1 MRIGITVLFLLI
13 SFFNLLSSEM
23 KFYNVNSIY
32 GISMRETSSICK
44 DDNGFIWTSSKTGI
58 LRITDGDYRIYS
70 LPYRTADVITVK
82 LFYKNSNLYA
92 YTNNGQLFVYDE
104 LYDNF
109 GLVVDLREL
118 LMEHY
123 SYLVLSDIIVDSSD
137 RYWFAT
143 SVGLYRYDADV
154 LTLIDEKHIDVT
166 RITKSDDSHL
176 IFTTNEGV
184 SLLDINTSKTEF
196 LYKDMKNDMSYIS
209 SLYYDNKNNRLWLGS
224 NSEGLYYYDFID
236 KSFEKIALKGFP
248 KQPVMAIKENC
259 DSTLYI
265 GIDGQGIWEISK
277 DGKSLLNIYK
287 ENADDPYSLSGDG
300 IYDIF
305 CDEGKRVWVST
316 YSGGLSFFEKEAPL
330 VTQLTHQIN
339 NPNSL
344 CNNQVNKVLED
355 SKGNIWFATNNGV
368 CRWKVSTGK
377 WDVFYHNKHEQA
389 QVFLALCEDND
400 GNIWAGTYS
409 SGVYILDGNTGRE
422 LKHYSFEEKDDT
434 GFTGRFIFDIFK
446 DGEGDIWLG
455 GMSSDI
461 ICYNTK
467 KKQFRSYSTQP
478 VRSFNEY
485 SPGKILASCTYGLLL
500 LDKESGEEEVLLNN
514 YLTQSTLVVGD
525 NWWISTSGDGLVQF
539 NKNTKITV
547 KFTSELGVSSNYVNS
562 VVFANG
568 YLWLGTENGLCRFNP
583 HDNSV
588 LIYSF
593 ILPLSNIS
601 YNVNAGFKLK
611 NGDLAWGT
619 NEGVVIFD
627 PNRLYKTSL
636 QGEIF
641 FQDISISGRSIRET
655 PDLLNN
661 ISVNKQTNIKL
672 NYNQSTLAV
681 ELIPI
686 GISSLGTKFS
696 WKLEG
701 IDNDWSSPSDLRLIN
716 YANIPNGNF
725 ELKIRMLDNSLSQ
738 IIDERMLSIQ
748 IVPPFWNTWWFR
760 LIVFAVICS
769 IILFILKI
777 YTNRLEQRH
786 AEDKIRFFTNTA
798 HDIRTSLTLIKAPI
812 EELNKEKRLSD
823 KGQYYLNLATEQSNR
838 LSFVTTQL
846 LDFQKVDIGKG
857 QVFLV
862 MVNIV
867 ELVSRRISMFEAT
880 AKKNNINLVFS
891 SDKDT
896 YITAVD
902 ELKFEKVVDNL
913 ISNAIKYS
921 HPNSN
926 VDINLTCKKEEWTL
940 QVRDYGLGISD
951 NAQNKLFREFYRGD
965 NVANSRMVGSGI
977 GLLLV
982 KNYVSMHNGEIIL
995 KSKENEGSTFTI
1007 IMPYK
1012 EVIETGSSQATK
1024 TDVKTNIP
1032 TEEADHN
1039 IADLEIAIKDEDELV
1054 NKKQTILIAED
1065 NNDLQKFLNYSLQ
1078 DSYNIIIAND
1088 GAEAWQII
1096 QKKLPDLVV
1105 SDIMMPNMDGLELC
1119 RLIKSTFETSHTPVI
1134 LLTSLSEKTQQLEGF
1149 GLGADDYI
1157 TKPFDIMILTQRIK
1171 SIVKNREAVRDKSV
1185 KMIKQND
1192 NQLIFT
1198 NELNDRFVKK
1208 AVEVI
1213 NNNISNS
1220 LFGKE
1225 EFASA
1230 MNVSSS
1236 LLYKKIK
1243 ALTGQSPTDFIKI
1256 IRLNYSLELLQS
1268 RKYSVTEVSELAGF
1282 SSIGYFSTVF
1292 KKHFGKSPTEILC

>member
-1 MRIGITVLFLLI
+1 MRLGIAVLFLLI
-13 SFFNLLSSEM
+13 SSLHLLSSDM
-23 KFYNVNSIY
+23 KFYNINSIY

-58 LRITDGDYRIYS
+58 LRITDGDYRIYP

-82 LFYKNSNLYA
+82 LIYKNSQLYA
-92 YTNNGQLFVYDE
+92 YTNNGQLFIYNE
-104 LYDNF
+104 LHDRF

-118 LMEHY
+118 LVEYYLH
-123 SYLVLSDIIVDSSD
+123 LVLNDMTIDDSGK
-137 RYWFAT
+137 YWFAT
-143 SVGLYRYDADV
+143 SAGLYRYADGT
-154 LTLIDEKHIDVT
+154 LTSINKKNIDVT
-166 RITKSDDSHL
+166 RVTKYDDTHL
-176 IFTTNEGV
+176 IFATGEGL
-184 SLLDINTSKTEF
+184 SLLDINTLRGEF
-196 LYKDMKNDMSYIS
+196 IYRDMENDMPYTS
-209 SLYYDNKNNRLWLGS
+209 SLYYDSINSRLWIGT
-224 NSEGLYYYDFID
+224 NSEGLYNYDFQNR
-236 KSFEKIALKGFP
+236 SFEKIALECFL
-248 KQPVMAIKENC
+248 KQPVMAIEESS
-259 DSTLYI
+259 DSTLYV

-277 DGKSLLNIYK
+277 DGKALLNIYR
-287 ENADDPYSLSGDG
+287 ENADNPHSLSGDG
-300 IYDIF
+300 VYDVF
-305 CDEGKRVWVST
+305 HDADKRVWVST

-330 VTQLTHQIN
+330 VIQLTHQIN

-355 SKGNIWFATNNGV
+355 SRGDIWFATNNGI
-368 CRWKVSTGK
+368 CRWRVSTGK
-377 WDVFYHNKHEQA
+377 WDVFYQNKHEQA
-389 QVFLALCEDND
+389 QVFLALCEDNE

-409 SGVYILDGNTGRE
+409 LGVYILDSNTGKE
-422 LKHYSFEEKDDT
+422 LKHYSFDKRDDT
-434 GFTGRFIFDIFK
+434 GFTGKFIFDIFK
-446 DGEGDIWLG
+446 DSEGDIWLG

-461 ICYNTK
+461 ICYKTK
-467 KKQFRSYSTQP
+467 EKEFRSYSTQP
-478 VRSFNEY
+478 VRSFCEY

-500 LDKESGEEEVLLNN
+500 VDKESGKEEIILNN
-514 YLTQSTLVVGD
+514 YLAHGALIIDD
-525 NWWISTSGDGLVQF
+525 NLWVSTSGDGLVRF
-539 NKNTKITV
+539 NKNSKTAT
-547 KFTSELGVSSNYVNS
+547 KFTSKSGISSNYVNS

-627 PNRLYKTSL
+627 PNRLYKTSH

-641 FQDISISGRSIRET
+641 LQDISISGRSIRET
-655 PDLLNN
+655 SELLHG
-661 ISVNKQTNIKL
+661 IPVNKQTDIKL
-672 NYNQSTLAV
+672 NYNQSTFAL

-686 GISSLGTKFS
+686 GVSSLGTKFS

-701 IDNDWSSPSDLRLIN
+701 IDNDWSPPSDLRFIN
-716 YANIPNGNF
+716 YANIPSGNF

-738 IIDERMLSIQ
+738 IIDERMLAIQ
-748 IVPPFWNTWWFR
+748 IVPPFWDTWWFR
-760 LIVFAVICS
+760 LIVFAVISS
-769 IILFILKI
+769 IVLFILKI

-812 EELNKEKRLSD
+812 EELNKEKSLSD

-857 QVFLV
+857 QVFLM

-880 AKKNNINLVFS
+880 AKNNNINLVFS
-891 SDKDT
+891 SDKDVYT
-896 YITAVD
+896 TAVD

-921 HPNSN
+921 HPHGN
-926 VDINLTCKKEEWTL
+926 VEINLTCKKEEWIL
-940 QVRDYGLGISD
+940 AVKDYGLGISD

-965 NVANSRMVGSGI
+965 NVANSKMVGSGI

-1007 IMPYK
+1007 VVPYK
-1012 EVIETGSSQATK
+1012 EVAEVAYPQ
-1024 TDVKTNIP
+1024 V
-1032 TEEADHN
+1032 TEIDIKADMPAEANHN
-1039 IADLEIAIKDEDELV
+1039 ADDPEISIKEEEELTP
-1054 NKKQTILIAED
+1054 KKQTILIAED
-1065 NNDLQKFLNYSLQ
+1065 NNDLQSFLNYSLQ

-1088 GAEAWQII
+1088 GLEAWQII
-1096 QKKLPDLVV
+1096 QKKMPDLVI

-1134 LLTSLSEKTQQLEGF
+1134 LLTSLSEKTKQLEGL

-1171 SIVKNREAVRDKSV
+1171 SIVKNRETVKDKAV

-1192 NQLIFT
+1192 SELIFS

-1213 NNNISNS
+1213 NSNISNS

-1268 RKYSVTEVSELAGF
+1268 RKYTVTEVSELAGF

-1292 KKHFGKSPTEILC
+1292 KKHFGKSPTEILS

>member
-1 MRIGITVLFLLI
+1 MRFGIAILFLLI
-13 SFFNLLSSEM
+13 SSLHLLSSDM
-23 KFYNVNSIY
+23 KFYNINSIY

-58 LRITDGDYRIYS
+58 LRVTDGDYRIYS

-82 LFYKNSNLYA
+82 LIYKNSQLYA

-104 LYDNF
+104 LHDNF
-109 GLVVDLREL
+109 GLIVDLREL
-118 LMEHY
+118 LTEHY
-123 SYLVLSDIIVDSSD
+123 LHLVLSDMTIDESGK
-137 RYWFAT
+137 YWFAT
-143 SVGLYRYDADV
+143 SAGLYRYDTET
-154 LTLIDEKHIDVT
+154 LTLINEKHIDVT
-166 RITKSDDSHL
+166 RITKYDDTHL
-176 IFTTNEGV
+176 IFATSEGI
-184 SLLDINTSKTEF
+184 SMLDVNILNTEF
-196 LYKDMKNDMSYIS
+196 LYRDIENNMSYTS
-209 SLYYDNKNNRLWLGS
+209 CLYYDNKNNRLWLGS
-224 NSEGLYYYDFID
+224 NSEGLYYYDFKD
-236 KSFEKIALKGFP
+236 RLFEKITLKGFP
-248 KQPVMAIKENC
+248 KQPIMAIRENS

-287 ENADDPYSLSGDG
+287 EHADRPHSLSGDG
-300 IYDIF
+300 VYDIF
-305 CDEGKRVWVST
+305 CDEDKKVWVST

-330 VTQLTHQIN
+330 VNQLTHQIN

-355 SKGNIWFATNNGV
+355 SRGNIWFATNNGV

-377 WDVFYHNKHEQA
+377 WDVFYQNKHEQA
-389 QVFLALCEDND
+389 QVFLALCEDNE

-409 SGVYILDGNTGRE
+409 SGVYILDSNTGKE
-422 LKHYSFEEKDDT
+422 LKHYSFDGKNDI
-434 GFTGRFIFDIFK
+434 GFSGKFIFDIFK
-446 DGEGDIWLG
+446 DSEGDIWLG
-455 GMSSDI
+455 GMLSDI
-461 ICYNTK
+461 ICYKTK
-467 KKQFRSYSTQP
+467 EKQLRSYSSQP
-478 VRSFNEY
+478 VRSFSEY

-500 LDKESGEEEVLLNN
+500 LDKESGEEEIILNN
-514 YLTQSTLVVGD
+514 YLTQGALEIDD
-525 NWWISTSGDGLVQF
+525 NLWISTSGDGLVQF
-539 NKNTKITV
+539 NKNSKTAT
-547 KFTSELGVSSNYVNS
+547 KFTGESGLSSNYVNS
-562 VVFANG
+562 VISANG
-568 YLWLGTENGLCRFNP
+568 YLWLGTESGLCRFSP

-588 LIYSF
+588 LVYSF

-601 YNVNAGFKLK
+601 YNVNAGLKLK
-611 NGDLAWGT
+611 NGNLAWGT

-627 PNRLYKTSL
+627 PNRLYKTSH

-641 FQDISISGRSIRET
+641 FQDITISGRSIRET
-655 PDLLNN
+655 PKLLHG
-661 ISVNKQTNIKL
+661 IPVNKQTDVKL
-672 NYNQSTLAV
+672 NYNQSTFAL

-686 GISSLGTKFS
+686 GVSSLGTKFS

-701 IDNDWSSPSDLRLIN
+701 IDNDWSPPSDLRFIN
-716 YANIPNGNF
+716 YANIPSGNF

-748 IVPPFWNTWWFR
+748 IVPPYWDTWWFR
-760 LIVFAVICS
+760 LIVFT
-769 IILFILKI
+769 IIGIITFFILKI
-777 YTNRLEQRH
+777 YTNRLKQRH

-812 EELNKEKRLSD
+812 EELNKEKSLSD

-857 QVFLV
+857 QVFLI

-880 AKKNNINLVFS
+880 AKKDNINLVFS
-891 SDKDT
+891 SDKDV

-921 HPNSN
+921 HPHSN
-926 VDINLTCKKEEWTL
+926 VEINLTCKREEWIL
-940 QVRDYGLGISD
+940 AVRDYGLGISD

-965 NVANSRMVGSGI
+965 NVANSKMVGSGI

-982 KNYVSMHNGEIIL
+982 KSYVSMHNGEIIL
-995 KSKENEGSTFTI
+995 KSKVNEGSTFTI
-1007 IMPYK
+1007 RVPYK
-1012 EVIETGSSQATK
+1012 EVAETASPQATK
-1024 TDVKTNIP
+1024 TDIKTNIP
-1032 TEEADHN
+1032 IEADHN
-1039 IADLEIAIKDEDELV
+1039 TEGSEISIKEEEELTP
-1054 NKKQTILIAED
+1054 KKQTILIVED
-1065 NNDLQKFLNYSLQ
+1065 NGDLQNFLNYSLQ
-1078 DSYNIIIAND
+1078 DLYNITIAND
-1088 GAEAWQII
+1088 GLEAWQII
-1096 QKKLPDLVV
+1096 QKKMPDLVI
-1105 SDIMMPNMDGLELC
+1105 SDIMMPEMDGLELC

-1134 LLTSLSEKTQQLEGF
+1134 LLTSLSEKTKQLEGL

-1157 TKPFDIMILTQRIK
+1157 TKPFDIMILTHRIK
-1171 SIVKNREAVRDKSV
+1171 SIVKNREAVRDKAV

-1192 NQLIFT
+1192 NELIFT

-1220 LFGKE
+1220 LFGKD

-1243 ALTGQSPTDFIKI
+1243 GLTGQSPTDFIKI

-1268 RKYSVTEVSELAGF
+1268 RKYTITEVSELTGF

-1292 KKHFGKSPTEILC
+1292 KKHFGKSPTEILN